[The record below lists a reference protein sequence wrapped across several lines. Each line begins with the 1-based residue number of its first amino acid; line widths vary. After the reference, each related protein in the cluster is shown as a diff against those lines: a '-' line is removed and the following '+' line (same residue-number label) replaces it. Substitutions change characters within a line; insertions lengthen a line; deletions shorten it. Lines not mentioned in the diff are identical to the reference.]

1 MIVRTGLRWSSL
13 CERAWRQ
20 LLFMVVYSALFVV
33 AYERGYVG
41 VAIPTGIATMLG
53 TALSI
58 LLGFRINS
66 AYGRWW
72 EARKIWGGIV
82 NDSRTLARQ
91 VLSLFVAASGDQAS
105 MGALQKEL
113 IRRQIGWC
121 YALNRS
127 LRKQDPF
134 PALEPFL
141 PAAELEA
148 LRSEDNRT
156 NAILQTQGERIRDA
170 RAQGYLDAY
179 LSLPIEATLARL
191 TDHMGKCERIK
202 STIFPTPYSYI
213 LSRVVWLFFFLLP
226 AGLVQ
231 HLGWVTVPFSVVVA
245 TMFSLI
251 HIVSYYLQDP
261 FENRS
266 TDTPMDAICRTIE
279 INLRQ
284 QLGETELPPKVQP
297 VDGVLM

>member
-1 MIVRTGLRWSSL
+1 VIVRTTLRWSLLGRS
-13 CERAWRQ
+13 AWRE
-20 LLFMVVYSALFVV
+20 LSFMLVYSALFVV
-33 AYERGYVG
+33 AYDLGYVG
-41 VAIPTGIATMLG
+41 VAIPTGIAMMLG

-58 LLGFRINS
+58 LLGFRTNS

-72 EARKIWGGIV
+72 EARKVWGGIV
-82 NDSRTLARQ
+82 NDARSLARQ
-91 VLSLFVAASGDQAS
+91 VLTLFVAPAGRQAS
-105 MGALQKEL
+105 MDALQKEL
-113 IRRQIGWC
+113 VRRQIGWC

-127 LRKQDPF
+127 LRNEDPF
-134 PALEPFL
+134 PELEPFVS
-141 PAAELEA
+141 AVELEA
-148 LRSEDNRT
+148 LRAEDNRP
-156 NAILQTQGERIRDA
+156 NAILQTQGERIRAA
-170 RAQGYLDAY
+170 REEGCLDAY

-202 STIFPTPYSYI
+202 NTVFPTPYSYI
-213 LSRVVWLFFFLLP
+213 LSSVVWLFFLLLP
-226 AGLVQ
+226 AGLVE
-231 HLGWVTVPFSVVVA
+231 HLGWVTVPVSVVVT

-251 HIVSYYLQDP
+251 HLVGYYLQDP